1 MSRGP
6 SFGPC
11 DKIFLMKMGSSHEQS
26 WSKSPFFHVFCTFW
40 DRVLTAITTVE
51 NICNKT
57 KDCGKRLAITR
68 VVSINKVFRLTA
80 KVYR

>member
-1 MSRGP
+1 M
-6 SFGPC
+6 
-11 DKIFLMKMGSSHEQS
+11 
-26 WSKSPFFHVFCTFW
+26 
-40 DRVLTAITTVE
+40 LTAINTVE

-57 KDCGKRLAITR
+57 EDCGKRLAITR